1 MLVPQGEG
9 SGTPTEPYHTP
20 SLEAHPTSHTT
31 YSSLTLPPSSA
42 LPLIADE
49 PASPLR
55 DVSEGEACLTD
66 FGFRAHQD
74 RANIVKTSTLPYDSA
89 PRVTSLAA
97 AEDSMQQTL
106 NELTA
111 LCTSL
116 QRQHSELISKF
127 EDQELEINRLKARVK
142 LLEDREGV
150 DAERSGDDAPIKVRN
165 LDEGDAA
172 AERKKK
178 IQEQI
183 DIQMARQ
190 LEEEM
195 E

>member
-1 MLVPQGEG
+1 
-9 SGTPTEPYHTP
+9 
-20 SLEAHPTSHTT
+20 
-31 YSSLTLPPSSA
+31 
-42 LPLIADE
+42 
-49 PASPLR
+49 
-55 DVSEGEACLTD
+55 VSEGEACLTD

-97 AEDSMQQTL
+97 AEGSMQQTL

-111 LCTSL
+111 FCTSL
-116 QRQHSELISKF
+116 QRQHSDLISKF
-127 EDQELEINRLKARVK
+127 EDQELEINRKGKETLVEFETPK
-142 LLEDREGV
+142 
-150 DAERSGDDAPIKVRN
+150 
-165 LDEGDAA
+165 
-172 AERKKK
+172 KKK

-195 E
+195 ERDAKRMNEQIARDAEIARIHAEEKL